1 MSPFIWIW
9 WKYPKGNEWD
19 TNQKKQLS
27 SRLTRVLQVRW
38 RLEGT
43 AVLAGDVF
51 DGAGGVLRHAECV
64 RIGSHAWHFQRL
76 RRRVQQPATRRVV
89 LVALVEPSPQRAGNK
104 LGECVRIS
112 PLNYEHCTR
121 EQRDAYAGW
130 IQEVPRNEMFQFR
143 CSSTSFGN
151 AVPPSDNR

>member
-1 MSPFIWIW
+1 MSD
-9 WKYPKGNEWD
+9 ESE
-19 TNQKKQLS
+19 QQQS
-27 SRLTRVLQVRW
+27 SSLTRVAQVARVRR

-64 RIGSHAWHFQRL
+64 RIGAHAWHFQRL
-76 RRRVQQPATRRVV
+76 RRRVRQPATRRVV

-112 PLNYEHCTR
+112 PLNYEYCILLYS
-121 EQRDAYAGW
+121 EQ
-130 IQEVPRNEMFQFR
+130 
-143 CSSTSFGN
+143 
-151 AVPPSDNR
+151 